1 VKFDLTKYEIKKDNI
16 LNATYK
22 CIYELGVSGISMRS
36 IAKEA
41 GVNQPMLHYYFKNR
55 ENLLTESLRALFDRF
70 TADITKG
77 YKASDPPEKKLDALL
92 EAGKDHIVKER
103 EMFIA
108 FAEVW
113 SLAIK
118 KPAMQSIF
126 ANLYKEFYAI
136 IEDILDEGIQ
146 KGVFRDDVREDT
158 LPVLFMAFIEG
169 FGLLWHM
176 REDAIDLEEQFEFF
190 SRNLKRKIIR
200 KKKSKK
206 SS

>member
-1 VKFDLTKYEIKKDNI
+1 MKFDLTKYEIKKDNI

-70 TADITKG
+70 TAHITKG
-77 YKASDPPEKKLDALL
+77 YKASDPPEKKLDTLL
-92 EAGKDHIVKER
+92 KAGKEHIVKEK
-103 EMFIA
+103 EMFVA

-113 SLAIK
+113 SLSIK

-126 ANLYKEFYAI
+126 SDLYKKFYAI
-136 IEDILDEGIQ
+136 IEKILDEGIE
-146 KGVFRDDVREDT
+146 KGVFKKDVRKDVV
-158 LPVLFMAFIEG
+158 PVLFMVFVEG

-176 REDAIDLEEQFEFF
+176 RKAAINIEEQFEVFAA
-190 SRNLKRKIIR
+190 NLKKKIIL
-200 KKKSKK
+200 KKKPKK
-206 SS
+206 VP